1 MTAYR
6 YSRVRYRR
14 RFGRHRNGRSV
25 VIAVA
30 AGLALA
36 AAAHGSIPGAGG
48 AAVAASIPGG
58 SAYTPRTWAVALL
71 GADHLPQT
79 PCNVSAVTAW
89 EAAEGGAWQ
98 NSASGNPL
106 NTTMPEPG
114 SSAINSA
121 RVQAYPS
128 WQEGFAATVATLNN
142 GNYPGILAA
151 LRAGDN
157 AQAVADAVGASPWG
171 TGYFSAS
178 C

>member
-6 YSRVRYRR
+6 YSRARYRR
-14 RFGRHRNGRSV
+14 YSYRRSSDGTKLAIAA
-25 VIAVA
+25 VIA
-30 AGLALA
+30 LAMA
-36 AAAHGSIPGAGG
+36 GAGG
-48 AAVAASIPGG
+48 ASAGHAVVAAVRGG
-58 SAYTPRTWAVALL
+58 SAYTPQTWAVALL
-71 GADHLPQT
+71 GADHLPLT
-79 PCNVSAVTAW
+79 ACDVSAVTAW

-121 RVQAYPS
+121 GVQAYPS

-142 GNYPGILAA
+142 GDYPGILAA
-151 LRAGDN
+151 LRAGDS